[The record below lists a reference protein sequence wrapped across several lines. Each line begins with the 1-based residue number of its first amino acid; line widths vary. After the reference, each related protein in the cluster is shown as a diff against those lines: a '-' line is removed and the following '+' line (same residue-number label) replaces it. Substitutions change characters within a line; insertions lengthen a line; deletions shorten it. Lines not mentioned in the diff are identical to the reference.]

1 MLPFNQKEEFS
12 FYRNFLRKEMK
23 VIQKNALN
31 LRYTKVSVSPDSKR
45 ITFTISLEEGKGSS
59 KTDILKHICDG
70 NSVNSDGCK
79 YLFGGPCQTVAAG
92 QPGFAGHPCKF
103 KNDQFTICDCEGL
116 KGIKLPKQGWLM
128 EDTSIQI
135 QEKKRQLNAIHK
147 IQEMKELNP
156 DLTYF
161 LFHPEELPM
170 NNPEAVPFLEKTYQ
184 KDANGNLIRYNDNQ
198 VKAIFNA
205 LERTPLSVIQGP
217 PGTGKTT
224 VITEIVFQILAK
236 EPQAKILITSQTN
249 NAVDQV
255 LENLIKN
262 KIQVARLAGITRPKN
277 KRVAKHTI
285 ERKLEGWKQEIRK
298 NANDHFSTLDNPSE
312 EETHL
317 HKQWL
322 DSVAALKEDG
332 SVKERLLRSIRVIGG
347 TCNHV
352 ASSKYLTYDFNFD
365 YVIMDESGKATLAE
379 SLVPIVMGRKLI
391 MVGDQRQLRP
401 MLTTQKEVECCLRD
415 EYNDGNHDYESFDEY
430 FNRPSL
436 FELVIERI
444 PSNYKTQ
451 LTECRRCSGLTVE
464 LTSRSFYEPM
474 GDLPIVSADKSD
486 KTNHN
491 LPLSVNSSLIFID
504 IHSDVQ
510 HKTDSNGSSYNVKSA
525 ECIRDLLLRIS
536 QCDGAD
542 QYSYGI
548 ISGYKAQHAQLTK
561 TIYAKSQELSSLMKG
576 EDKFTVS
583 VIDRFQGLERD
594 VMIVDL
600 VKSGTG
606 LGLGFLEVPNRI
618 NVALSRQKKLLVIVG
633 DYNGI
638 LQAKTHRCNGEPC
651 ALQNYLKAIPKDL
664 VFPAD
669 RLGLLFK

>member
-1 MLPFNQKEEFS
+1 MSPFNQKEEFS
-12 FYRNFLRKEMK
+12 FYKNFLRKEME
-23 VIQKNALN
+23 VIEKNALQ
-31 LRYTKVSVSPDSKR
+31 LHYTKVSVSPDSNR

-59 KTDILKHICDG
+59 RNDILKHICDG

-147 IQEMKELNP
+147 IQKMKELNR
-156 DLTYF
+156 DLTYY
-161 LFHPEELPM
+161 LFHPEELGRKACEMTPK
-170 NNPEAVPFLEKTYQ
+170 LGRTYQ
-184 KDANGNLIRYNDNQ
+184 KDANGDLLRYNDNQ

-205 LERTPLSVIQGP
+205 LELSPVSVIQGP

-224 VITEIVFQILAK
+224 VITEIVFQILARD
-236 EPQAKILITSQTN
+236 PRAKILITSQTN

-262 KIQVARLAGITRPKN
+262 NIQVARLAGITRPKS
-277 KRVAKHTI
+277 KIVAKHTMA
-285 ERKLEGWKQEIRK
+285 RKLEGWKQEIRK
-298 NANDHFSTLDNPSE
+298 NAIANFTNLDCPSE
-312 EETHL
+312 EESTL
-317 HKQWL
+317 HKNWL
-322 DSVAALKEDG
+322 DAVASLKENG
-332 SVKERLLRSIRVIGG
+332 NVKERLLRSIRVIGG

-352 ASSKYLTYDFNFD
+352 ASSKYLAYDFNFD

-379 SLVPIVMGRKLI
+379 SLVPIVMGKKLI
-391 MVGDQRQLRP
+391 MVGDHRQLRP
-401 MLTTQKEVECCLRD
+401 MLTTQKEVESWLRSTYD
-415 EYNDGNHDYESFDEY
+415 QGEHNYESYDEY

-444 PSNYKTQ
+444 PDSHKTQ
-451 LTECRRCSGLTVE
+451 LTECRRCPGLTVE

-474 GDLPIVSADKSD
+474 GDLPIVSANKSEHAE
-486 KTNHN
+486 HN
-491 LPLSVNSSLIFID
+491 FPFVVDSPLIFLD
-504 IHSDVQ
+504 IHSEY
-510 HKTDSNGSSYNVKSA
+510 SNKLDKNNSSYNERSA
-525 ECIRDLLLRIS
+525 EYIRDLLLKFS
-536 QCDGAD
+536 QCKNAD
-542 QYSYGI
+542 QHSYGI
-548 ISGYKAQHAQLTK
+548 ISGYKAQHTQLTK

-576 EDKFTVS
+576 EEKFTVS

-594 VMIVDL
+594 VVIVDL
-600 VKSGTG
+600 VKSGYNAE
-606 LGLGFLEVPNRI
+606 LGFLEIPNRI

-638 LQAKTHRCNGEPC
+638 LQAKTHRSNGKPC

-664 VFPAD
+664 IFPAD

>member
-1 MLPFNQKEEFS
+1 MLPFNQREEFS
-12 FYRNFLRKEMK
+12 FYKNFLRKEME

-45 ITFTISLEEGKGSS
+45 VIFTISLEEGKGSS

-70 NSVNSDGCK
+70 NSVNSDGFN
-79 YLFGGPCQTVAAG
+79 YIVSGVCQRVAAG
-92 QPGFAGHPCKF
+92 QPSFAGHPCRLI
-103 KNDQFTICDCEGL
+103 NDQFTICDCEGL
-116 KGIKLPKQGWLM
+116 KNIKLPKQGWLM
-128 EDTSIQI
+128 EDTAVQV
-135 QEKKRQLNAIHK
+135 QEKKRQLMAIQK
-147 IQEMKELNP
+147 ITDMKELNR
-156 DLTYF
+156 DLTYY
-161 LFHPEELPM
+161 LFHPEELGKKACEMTPK
-170 NNPEAVPFLEKTYQ
+170 LEKTYQ
-184 KDANGNLIRYNDNQ
+184 KDANGDLLRYNDNQ

-205 LERTPLSVIQGP
+205 LELSPVSVIQGP

-262 KIQVARLAGITRPKN
+262 NIQVARLAGITRPKS
-277 KRVAKHTI
+277 KIVAKHTM

-298 NANDHFSTLDNPSE
+298 NAIDHFSTLDNPSE
-312 EETHL
+312 EETYL

-332 SVKERLLRSIRVIGG
+332 NVKERLLRSIRVIGG

-401 MLTTQKEVECCLRD
+401 MLTTQKEVECWLRD
-415 EYNDGNHDYESFDEY
+415 KYNDGNHDYESFDEY

-548 ISGYKAQHAQLTK
+548 ISGYKAQHAQLSK
-561 TIYAKSQELSSLMKG
+561 TIYAKSQELSSLMKR

-638 LQAKTHRCNGEPC
+638 LQTKTHRCNGEPC